1 MMPLF
6 YFTFIDMKKLV
17 LFTLS
22 IICFTLVNAQVPRFT
37 KYDIGESAGA
47 AYFPGEPEFSIS
59 YSEDSSLVYTA
70 DVEVDSFVFSIIA
83 IDFKE
88 SIGDDKMLNEAL
100 LISYLDFLQS
110 SFAIVSAAGYGK
122 GHTTEYNP
130 EAVGVIDYWADDTG
144 TPVQVKGWVDG
155 NNMAV
160 MLIIGPGEYP
170 IFNVSQMFLNGY
182 RFPE

>member
-6 YFTFIDMKKLV
+6 FTFIDMKKIV

-37 KYDIGESAGA
+37 KYEIGDSGAA
-47 AYFPGEPEFSIS
+47 AYFPGEPEFSVT
-59 YSEDSSLVYTA
+59 YSEDSSKVYMA
-70 DVEVDSFVFSIIA
+70 DVEVDSFLFSIIA

-88 SIGDDKMLNEAL
+88 SIGDDKTLNEEL
-100 LISYLDFLQS
+100 LISYLDYLQS
-110 SFAIVSAAGYGK
+110 SFAIVSAAGYGR

-144 TPVQVKGWVDG
+144 TQVQVKGWVDG